1 MEDETNFLKP
11 RQFTTFMNAI
21 PRLAVFHNKDHK
33 PIISPDDTQLL
44 FTIIHD
50 GAFRVSEVLKLT
62 PDDLIKEEKLLKL
75 EGTKGT
81 KKSKGKQK
89 REFGWV
95 KESAWNALVKM
106 ASGKDSD
113 EKLFPVTRQ
122 TVWKW
127 AKDIG
132 KIAGIELLHINKD
145 TTNMTVHTLRHTRA
159 VDLAD
164 KGMKV
169 NELMKKLRHRSLQ
182 PTTTYLTVNMDKVR
196 TTEEALDNQ

>member
-1 MEDETNFLKP
+1 MEDETNFLTKI
-11 RQFTTFMNAI
+11 QFKKFMSAL
-21 PRLAVFHNKDHK
+21 PRLPMYHK
-33 PIISPDDTQLL
+33 HRVKATFAPGDLQLL

-62 PDDLIKEEKLLKL
+62 PKDLVIDKKLLKL

-95 KESAWNALVKM
+95 KDNAWDKLVEY
-106 ASGKDSD
+106 SSRFESD
-113 EKLFPVTRQ
+113 ERMFKTTRQ
-122 TVWKW
+122 TVWNW
-127 AKDIG
+127 ANQAG
-132 KIAGIELLHINKD
+132 EIAGIELLHTNKD

-159 VDLAD
+159 VDLID

-169 NELMKKLRHRSLQ
+169 NELMKKLRHRSLE
-182 PTTTYLTVNMDKVR
+182 PTTTYLNVNIDKVR
-196 TTEEALDNQ
+196 ETEDKLDKK